1 MPVAGQSPPLPRTY
15 SIFLLEL
22 IPVREQGSRGIMVGL
37 KYGSHGNRMAEGAK
51 MDNGEVNRYKDLLL
65 SKRQELS
72 TGKSLAESIPTAGE
86 LRGDPVD
93 MAASETY
100 AATQVRLHQTDGKLL
115 RAIEDA
121 LTRIRNEKFGVCE
134 ECGEPISNARLQAVP
149 WTRWCLECKAR
160 QDQKS

>member
-1 MPVAGQSPPLPRTY
+1 M
-15 SIFLLEL
+15 
-22 IPVREQGSRGIMVGL
+22 
-37 KYGSHGNRMAEGAK
+37 N
-51 MDNGEVNRYKDLLL
+51 NGEVNRYKDLLL

-72 TGKSLAESIPTAGE
+72 TGKSLADTIPTAGE

-121 LTRIRNEKFGVCE
+121 LTRIRNEKFGICE
-134 ECGEPISNARLQAVP
+134 ECGEPISNRRLEAVP
-149 WTRWCLECKAR
+149 WTRWCRDCKAR
-160 QDQKS
+160 QDSKS